1 MEKIFVADKDFLTLE
16 EAANFLHIN
25 RLALQKICKER
36 RISFVKVHRTSW
48 LFSREALIDFIE
60 QQTIAAIRPKKV
72 DSKLPTGLQ
81 SPKQAVNIDN
91 RNTRTAL
98 RKELQGLCQ

>member
-1 MEKIFVADKDFLTLE
+1 MEKIFVAHKDFLTLE
-16 EAANFLHIN
+16 EATDFLHIS
-25 RLALQKICKER
+25 RQALQKICKER

-72 DSKLPTGLQ
+72 DSKLPTGLK
-81 SPKQAVNIDN
+81 SPKQAVDIKD

-98 RKELQGLCQ
+98 REELKELCQ